1 MRAPGLGSFGVLE
14 VVGPVGLAVLVG
26 CSADTVPSDLGEH
39 PLDAVP
45 LADSPALAH
54 LAAAMDDPDGVTVE
68 ELYRQRPGYARAP
81 DPSALLDGTRVE
93 HEALLPLAAP
103 EPLRVLSFN
112 TGLLDRWYPFVV
124 VQVPHVDARRERSP
138 AELLGDGWDVLLLQE
153 VWDER
158 DVEAFEQEA
167 ARRGYLSYAGSSERH
182 EEHGLLVLVREALVD
197 PDGPDDR
204 REQTFE
210 LQRDIERF
218 PGPGVARGLLSW
230 RFRHAPTGV
239 VIHLFDTHTTA
250 FPELAHVRD
259 AQVRQLGL
267 ATRDVPDDELVVV
280 AGDVN
285 AGPYYPHDEFAE
297 VDGEPVEDWWR
308 NAQAYALLLHYGGLY
323 DAHAAAGQ
331 ARDVEWMDR
340 LPAYGPAYRRE
351 PLGDASLCEAFE
363 RAFTASDCNSLYFEQ
378 YAGTEYPARI
388 DHVLV
393 RDAMDRVRVRD
404 STVVYAEPLPE
415 GFELSDHYGV
425 GVTLLVTGP

>member
-1 MRAPGLGSFGVLE
+1 
-14 VVGPVGLAVLVG
+14 
-26 CSADTVPSDLGEH
+26 DLGEH

-182 EEHGLLVLVREALVD
+182 EEHG
-197 PDGPDDR
+197 
-204 REQTFE
+204 
-210 LQRDIERF
+210 
-218 PGPGVARGLLSW
+218 
-230 RFRHAPTGV
+230 
-239 VIHLFDTHTTA
+239 
-250 FPELAHVRD
+250 
-259 AQVRQLGL
+259 
-267 ATRDVPDDELVVV
+267 
-280 AGDVN
+280 
-285 AGPYYPHDEFAE
+285 
-297 VDGEPVEDWWR
+297 
-308 NAQAYALLLHYGGLY
+308 
-323 DAHAAAGQ
+323 
-331 ARDVEWMDR
+331 
-340 LPAYGPAYRRE
+340 
-351 PLGDASLCEAFE
+351 
-363 RAFTASDCNSLYFEQ
+363 
-378 YAGTEYPARI
+378 
-388 DHVLV
+388 
-393 RDAMDRVRVRD
+393 
-404 STVVYAEPLPE
+404 
-415 GFELSDHYGV
+415 
-425 GVTLLVTGP
+425 